1 MITVKQ
7 VYTACDLINDLEALT
22 LSKQAV
28 SSAEICGQDRKY
40 SIHSTHNHQVGR
52 IRVNATKLLKLIDD
66 EIVEMKEELL
76 SLGVDVDDQN

>member
-7 VYTACDLINDLEALT
+7 IHTACDLINDLEALT

-52 IRVNATKLLKLIDD
+52 IRVNATKLLALINSEIEEVEQKLAA
-66 EIVEMKEELL
+66 
-76 SLGVDVDDQN
+76 LGVDVNA